1 MMMTSNDRLSEN
13 TKITKKRFLAG
24 ISLDLA
30 H

>member
-13 TKITKKRFLAG
+13 TKITKKIFGRY
-24 ISLDLA
+24 SLDLA